1 MESLQQASRST
12 YSALALEQSKSETME
27 LLFLP
32 QLVLHLQRLIYVL
45 NSVPAQL
52 FAHLATTSQ

>member
-12 YSALALEQSKSETME
+12 YSALALEQSKLETME

-32 QLVLHLQRLIYVL
+32 QLVLHLPHLTYAL
-45 NSVPAQL
+45 SLVPAQL